1 MNYSKAEAIS
11 LTNSASIKN
20 KNGRKWEQLVEK
32 SMQIANFLPEKALVG
47 SIFKTKTYDMFNA
60 GEFFKKKII
69 DQWLPKF
76 NDIVECKNSIGDPQ
90 IAEFM
95 IATDSLAQSNEF
107 GDDYRFIALIN
118 EKPTDRFEKKLKKL
132 SNSHP
137 SFHYYIGE
145 RGLKRYL
152 GTLSNPVQEEE
163 LPMGIF
169 EMTNVNDIHNNDVN
183 RELEM
188 KHVHKLVDSLITPM
202 KNGSIRGLVRP
213 FIGIKT
219 KDGRKELVDA
229 HHLNKAVEIV
239 HNYTPYKITEV
250 PVYYLTHLKGCT
262 EEELTMLM
270 SVINTLVKL
279 WDTFDYVKLW
289 EKTFAKLNQTDNQ
302 FPYTKLKEV
311 MMELNPDKPNSAPI
325 IQAFCFEDRSEE
337 SDWSNNTKKIHYGE
351 LSFDETKFDRKLR
364 PIVDSVIKLRERIE
378 KTRKV
383 VGATYHDPKSGDSIK
398 TPTSLSSVIRA
409 FATEASLRENEI
421 TEKEAYFNALE
432 DLANGYWD
440 NQEDI
445 IPTWSS
451 RGEYETDD
459 FQLLS
464 KFPRSGNDMKEM
476 TKFKIMASL
485 VKKHKRE
492 LKKLNG

>member
-20 KNGRKWEQLVEK
+20 KNGRKWEKLVEK
-32 SMQIANFLPEKALVG
+32 SMQVMNFLPEGELGG
-47 SIFKTKTYDMFNA
+47 SIFKTKTYDMYNG

-95 IATDSLAQSNEF
+95 IATDSLAQSKEF

-137 SFHYYIGE
+137 FHYYIGE
-145 RGLKRYL
+145 RGLKQYL
-152 GTLSNPVQEEE
+152 GTLSKPVQEEK

-169 EMTNVNDIHNNDVN
+169 EMTNINDIYNNDVN
-183 RELEM
+183 RELDM
-188 KHVHKLVDSLITPM
+188 PHVHKLVDSLITPM

-213 FIGIKT
+213 FIGIIKE
-219 KDGRKELVDA
+219 DGRRELVDA

-239 HNYTPYKITEV
+239 HEYTPYTITEV
-250 PVYYLTHLKGCT
+250 PVYYLTHLEGCT

-289 EKTFAKLNQTDNQ
+289 EKTFGKLNQPENQ
-302 FPYTKLKEV
+302 FPYTKLKES

-325 IQAFCFEDRSEE
+325 VQAFCFEDRTEE
-337 SDWSNNTKKIHYGE
+337 SDWGNNTKKIHYGE
-351 LSFDETKFDRKLR
+351 LNFDETKFNRKLK
-364 PIVDSVIKLRERIE
+364 P
-378 KTRKV
+378 
-383 VGATYHDPKSGDSIK
+383 
-398 TPTSLSSVIRA
+398 
-409 FATEASLRENEI
+409 NC
-421 TEKEAYFNALE
+421 
-432 DLANGYWD
+432 
-440 NQEDI
+440 
-445 IPTWSS
+445 
-451 RGEYETDD
+451 
-459 FQLLS
+459 
-464 KFPRSGNDMKEM
+464 
-476 TKFKIMASL
+476 
-485 VKKHKRE
+485 
-492 LKKLNG
+492 